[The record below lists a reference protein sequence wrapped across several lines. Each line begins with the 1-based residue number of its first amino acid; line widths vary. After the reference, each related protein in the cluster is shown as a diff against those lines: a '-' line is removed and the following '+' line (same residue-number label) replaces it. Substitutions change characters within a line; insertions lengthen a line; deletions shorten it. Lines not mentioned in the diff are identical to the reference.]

1 MNKKTII
8 LTEKQLDEIANG
20 CSNYLD
26 ALGTTPDMPEDFAI
40 ETSAQG
46 SAGEGESY
54 AEPEQTDDF
63 RKMQTRNSWPM
74 GMRTFGK
81 NAVNIREMSKKDWE
95 ERYILNE
102 EKENGQHLSNT
113 KFGNTDAQYSDKA
126 MKQWQY
132 RKRKA
137 AKQAL
142 TGSTPEEKIKGIQSL
157 NRIQNNGGESRK
169 VAEKQFDSAKASA
182 KVLPKHIK
190 SAPKTGVGTSHD
202 KKFQNGIITP
212 TE

>member
-26 ALGTTPDMPEDFAI
+26 ALGTTPDMPEDFAS

-95 ERYILNE
+95 ERYILCE
-102 EKENGQHLSNT
+102 ENSRLANRV
-113 KFGNTDAQYSDKA
+113 FDDKS
-126 MKQWQY
+126 Y
-132 RKRKA
+132 EA
-137 AKQAL
+137 AKKEGQRIRKNVNQMRN
-142 TGSTPEEKIKGIQSL
+142 GKSSEEKIKAQQTLS
-157 NRIQNNGGESRK
+157 RMMKNGGENFGKS
-169 VAEKQFDSAKASA
+169 SSLLAKAQNADKIIQANKPEGS
-182 KVLPKHIK
+182 KIK